1 MTERVFGT
9 QGHVISLRDGGR
21 LPRQVAI
28 AAANFNGY
36 FGGCS
41 RAASRRAGLL
51 HPVRSPAAPPSF
63 PERFALFVDAG
74 LEGGGCHDDALVP
87 ALRSEEH
94 TSELPPLMLISYA
107 VF

>member
-63 PERFALFVDAG
+63 PERFALFVDA
-74 LEGGGCHDDALVP
+74 
-87 ALRSEEH
+87 RSEEH
-94 TSELPPLMLISYA
+94 TSELQSLMRISYA
-107 VF
+107 VFCLKKKKIPKTIR